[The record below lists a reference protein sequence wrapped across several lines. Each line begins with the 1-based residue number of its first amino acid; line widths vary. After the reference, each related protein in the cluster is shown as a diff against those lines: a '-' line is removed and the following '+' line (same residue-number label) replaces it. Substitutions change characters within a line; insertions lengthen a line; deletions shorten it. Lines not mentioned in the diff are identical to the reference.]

1 MEIQNDSYK
10 TLLTE
15 IKDSIRH
22 AQVRAGQYVN
32 HAMIELYWHI
42 GKTITER
49 QETEGWGKSVVER
62 LSQDLK
68 LEFPNTEG
76 FSTQNLWYM
85 RQFYL
90 TYHKLPFLQQLAGEI
105 PWMHNVLIMS
115 KIKEEKEQQFYLEAT
130 AKYGWSREILRNQIK
145 ANAYKVLQTDQ
156 KTHNFQQTLSANLAE
171 QAHEALKSE
180 YNLDFLGLTALVK
193 ERELES
199 QLLQHIK
206 EFMLEM
212 GYGFAFLGSQYKI
225 KLGENEYFID
235 LLFYHR
241 GLQCLV
247 ALELKITKFIP
258 EYAGKMNFY
267 LEVLDDTVRMPH
279 ENPSIGI
286 ILCAEKDDLEV
297 EYSLRSQNKPI
308 GVAEYKLYEQLP
320 EELSKQLPSAKDIK
334 KYLKS
339 KKK

>member
-1 MEIQNDSYK
+1 MEIQNDSYQI
-10 TLLTE
+10 LLTE
-15 IKDSIRH
+15 IKNSIRH

-32 HAMIELYWHI
+32 RAMIELYWHI

-49 QETEGWGKSVVER
+49 QATEGWGKSVVER

-68 LEFPNTEG
+68 AEFPNTDG
-76 FSTQNLWYM
+76 FSTQNLWFM

-90 TYHKLPFLQQLAGEI
+90 TYLDSPILQQAVREI
-105 PWMHNVLIMS
+105 PWSHNIIIMS
-115 KIKEEKEQQFYLEAT
+115 KIKEAKEQKFYLEAT
-130 AKYGWSREILRNQIK
+130 AKYGWGREILRNQIK
-145 ANAYKVLQTDQ
+145 ANAYKNLKTDH

-171 QAHEALKSE
+171 QALDALKSE

-199 QLLQHIK
+199 QLLQHMK

-247 ALELKITKFIP
+247 ALELKVTKFIP

-334 KYLKS
+334 KYLNS

>member
-1 MEIQNDSYK
+1 MEIQNDSYQN
-10 TLLTE
+10 LLTE

-32 HAMIELYWHI
+32 RAMIELYWHI

-68 LEFPNTEG
+68 TEFPNLEG
-76 FSTQNLWYM
+76 FSARNMWDM
-85 RQFYL
+85 RLLYL
-90 TYHKLPFLQQLAGEI
+90 TYRDYPILRQLVAEI
-105 PWMHNVLIMS
+105 PWSHNILIMS
-115 KIKEEKEQQFYLEAT
+115 KIKDAQEQQFYLEAT
-130 AKYGWSREILRNQIK
+130 AQFGWSRAILHNQIK
-145 ANAYKVLQTDQ
+145 ANAYKTL
-156 KTHNFQQTLSANLAE
+156 KTAEKAHNFQQTLSANLAE

-180 YNLDFLGLTALVK
+180 YNLDFLGLTSLVK

-206 EFMLEM
+206 EFLLEM

-267 LEVLDDTVRMPH
+267 LEVLDDMVRMPH